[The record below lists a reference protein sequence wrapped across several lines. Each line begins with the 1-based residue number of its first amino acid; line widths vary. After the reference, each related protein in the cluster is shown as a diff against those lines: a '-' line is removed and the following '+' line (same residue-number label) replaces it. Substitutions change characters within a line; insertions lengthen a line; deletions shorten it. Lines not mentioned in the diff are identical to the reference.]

1 MKFLKFL
8 LFLFLLPVSVY
19 AAGGED
25 DPVYGTP
32 IYNFFDMYATI
43 AFVYALSFPV
53 LFFALWLFKSKFSY
67 RFIVCSVFFEWIS
80 FWIIAAFAVFFRR

>member
-1 MKFLKFL
+1 MKWLKFL
-8 LFLFLLPVSVY
+8 LLLFLLPVSAL

-32 IYNFFDMYATI
+32 IYVFFDAYATV

-53 LFFALWLFKSKFSY
+53 LFLVLWLLKSKFSY
-67 RFIVCSVFFEWIS
+67 RFLVCSVFFEWIS
-80 FWIIAAFAVFFRR
+80 FWIISAFLVFFRR